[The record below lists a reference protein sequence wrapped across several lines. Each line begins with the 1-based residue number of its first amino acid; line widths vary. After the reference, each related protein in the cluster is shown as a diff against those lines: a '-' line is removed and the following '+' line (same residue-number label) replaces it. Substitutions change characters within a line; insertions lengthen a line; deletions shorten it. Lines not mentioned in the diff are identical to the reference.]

1 MHEAGCGRA
10 RHDGAAFTGDVD
22 AGAESLTPR
31 MLEDDV
37 DVVSARELPD
47 LLAESLPFL
56 RVLGGLVF
64 PELVPLGGAIDDEVG
79 SHGAHD
85 VGLALVGNDTHRNGA
100 TAQGV
105 LGRVGAQAS

>member
-1 MHEAGCGRA
+1 MDA

-47 LLAESLPFL
+47 LLAESLPFH

-64 PELVPLGGAIDDEVG
+64 PELVPLSGAIDDEVG

-100 TAQGV
+100 TVQGV